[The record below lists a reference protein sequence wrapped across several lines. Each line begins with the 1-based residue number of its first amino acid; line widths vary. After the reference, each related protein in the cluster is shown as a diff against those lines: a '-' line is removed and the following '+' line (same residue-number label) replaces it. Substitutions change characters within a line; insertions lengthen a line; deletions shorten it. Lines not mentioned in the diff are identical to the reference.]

1 MEKRRELLNKLKTRI
16 LHNWYLKLFSIVL
29 AVILWAVAYNIEN
42 PVTSTRF
49 ANVEVTFVNTEV
61 LEENDQVYTVLN
73 NSNVVRTVTVSASRT
88 IIDDITSDDIV
99 VEADFSKMRLDGTVD
114 LTFTCTK
121 YDNSNVTFS
130 ASSTTLELDV
140 EDKLERYFRLTA
152 EVTGTTEDGYIVSG
166 STLEQNQISVSGP
179 ESIVSGIS
187 SAKASVVLDD
197 ATENVVTYADIVL
210 YDSDGNEISQDRLT
224 LGSSRV
230 RVTVEVLKTKTVP
243 IVYEIDVTP
252 AAGYLLSGDLITE
265 ADTITLAGK
274 SGVVDTVTELVVSGD
289 EYIVTDATADVVFEI
304 DLDDY
309 LSTSIVRADQDD
321 NGVVTVTQPV
331 EAVYSTEVSIGT
343 DQITIA
349 GVPDGYG
356 AQISDAELTVAVV
369 VEGLEETVQTV
380 RSSDI
385 TGVIDIEAWMEDE
398 GLTRLVDGREYEI
411 PVTYSVSVDGLNI
424 ASGDSVTV
432 LIWEIAEEE
441 E

>member
-16 LHNWYLKLFSIVL
+16 LHNWYLKLLSIVL

-73 NSNVVRTVTVSASRT
+73 NSDVVRTVTVSASRT

-179 ESIVSGIS
+179 ESIVSSIS

-252 AAGYLLSGDLITE
+252 ATGYLLSGDLITE
-265 ADTITLAGK
+265 ADAIMLAGK
-274 SGVVDTVTELVVSGD
+274 SGVVDNVTELVVSGD

-309 LSTSIVRADQDD
+309 LPTSIVRADQDD

-356 AQISDAELTVAVV
+356 AQISDAELTVSVV
-369 VEGLEETVQTV
+369 VEGLEETVETV

-398 GLTRLVDGREYEI
+398 GLARLMDGREYEI